1 MKLAASLAVALM
13 IAGCTGNTPV
23 STTSDPCAEP
33 RQAWDDYQAFDDET
47 GFAEEDL
54 FGAEARLL
62 VVEPV
67 AVIVEQNPD
76 CFSATE
82 RAEIE
87 AIYRRLT
94 RAAMRDSIGGG

>member
-1 MKLAASLAVALM
+1 MSLAVALLVG
-13 IAGCTGNTPV
+13 GCTGNTPA
-23 STTSDPCAEP
+23 TTTTDPCEEP
-33 RQAWDDYQAFDDET
+33 RQAWDEYQGFDDES

-67 AVIVEQNPD
+67 AVMVEQNPD

-82 RAEIE
+82 RADIE
-87 AIYRRLT
+87 AVYRRLT
-94 RAAMRDSIGGG
+94 RAAMRESIGGE